1 MVSADENVEEFDN
14 LVLDDAQI
22 EKLTVEDKE
31 FIQEFKN
38 LELLSFNSTKI
49 SSLAN
54 FPSLPTL
61 KRVEL
66 ADNFLKGSELSHI
79 CGNENL
85 ETLKVGGNKIATFDE
100 LKCLEVLKNLYSLD
114 LIGNPVCELENY
126 QEMVFEM
133 IPSLEVL
140 DGLNQEGDEVDSIEY
155 GDELDGEE
163 GEEEIEE

>member
-1 MVSADENVEEFDN
+1 M
-14 LVLDDAQI
+14 LVL
-22 EKLTVEDKE
+22 
-31 FIQEFKN
+31 
-38 LELLSFNSTKI
+38 TKTLI
-49 SSLAN
+49 SLQ
-54 FPSLPTL
+54 
-61 KRVEL
+61 
-66 ADNFLKGSELSHI
+66 
-79 CGNENL
+79 
-85 ETLKVGGNKIATFDE
+85 
-100 LKCLEVLKNLYSLD
+100 EVLKNLYSLD

>member
-1 MVSADENVEEFDN
+1 
-14 LVLDDAQI
+14 
-22 EKLTVEDKE
+22 
-31 FIQEFKN
+31 
-38 LELLSFNSTKI
+38 
-49 SSLAN
+49 
-54 FPSLPTL
+54 
-61 KRVEL
+61 
-66 ADNFLKGSELSHI
+66 
-79 CGNENL
+79 
-85 ETLKVGGNKIATFDE
+85 
-100 LKCLEVLKNLYSLD
+100 VLKNLYSLD